1 MSFHLTQTTGERVYE
16 QDELEAD
23 IGWTRC
29 RQCFRWNRL
38 EPRLGDSWLGGGSR
52 LIAGPVLL
60 EKIDVNGGK
69 RIRRGGAQNQRDVD
83 GPRCAFPLCAGGRH
97 RRWHSHPGPVFVMVT
112 AGTLTLE
119 QSDGSV
125 AVYPAGTGFVEEP
138 DRVHIAR
145 NESATEELELDA
157 FLLIPVGAPVR
168 IDEPAP

>member
-1 MSFHLTQTTGERVYE
+1 
-16 QDELEAD
+16 
-23 IGWTRC
+23 
-29 RQCFRWNRL
+29 
-38 EPRLGDSWLGGGSR
+38 
-52 LIAGPVLL
+52 
-60 EKIDVNGGK
+60 
-69 RIRRGGAQNQRDVD
+69 
-83 GPRCAFPLCAGGRH
+83 
-97 RRWHSHPGPVFVMVT
+97 MVT